1 MPATVLELKIHLCN
15 HMNVVVSKLTAKKNT
30 IAEAETK
37 QSTVRLRVWLEKS
50 SHRLIPSHQTGAPAA
65 PS

>member
-1 MPATVLELKIHLCN
+1 MPATGLELKIHLCN
-15 HMNVVVSKLTAKKNT
+15 HMNIVVSKLAAKKNT
-30 IAEAETK
+30 MAEAETR
-37 QSTVRLRVWLEKS
+37 QSTVKCSVWLEKS